1 MTSDKTTRVYKDAY
15 LIDSEN
21 NSYKIPEGDDAN
33 AFLMNVNHVGN
44 SVCSGKKERHTSY
57 KGFIALRKDPERSIE
72 SFLEAQ
78 MIVAGNKSAE
88 LLRRAC
94 WEEENLSRLD
104 NWNKIAMH
112 YKYADKFQHRAMQL
126 AETIMKIRRGASQ
139 KIVVEKINI
148 DGGSQAVIG
157 NVRG

>member
-1 MTSDKTTRVYKDAY
+1 VTRCGDEQERRK
-15 LIDSEN
+15 
-21 NSYKIPEGDDAN
+21 SYNE
-33 AFLMNVNHVGN
+33 
-44 SVCSGKKERHTSY
+44 
-57 KGFIALRKDPERSIE
+57 FIALRKDPERSIE

-88 LLRRAC
+88 LFWRARL
-94 WEEENLSRLD
+94 EEENLSGSND
-104 NWNKIAMH
+104 WNKIAML
-112 YKYADKFQHRAMQL
+112 YKYSDKFQHRAMQL